1 MEECETGPA
10 NDGRRI
16 NVASWV
22 ALHLVPYVLFGRE
35 RSLWRRDG
43 EDEVGRRWRGNAP

>member
-1 MEECETGPA
+1 VEECETGPA

-22 ALHLVPYVLFGRE
+22 ALHLVPCVLFA
-35 RSLWRRDG
+35 
-43 EDEVGRRWRGNAP
+43 VGPESVGGKCGY